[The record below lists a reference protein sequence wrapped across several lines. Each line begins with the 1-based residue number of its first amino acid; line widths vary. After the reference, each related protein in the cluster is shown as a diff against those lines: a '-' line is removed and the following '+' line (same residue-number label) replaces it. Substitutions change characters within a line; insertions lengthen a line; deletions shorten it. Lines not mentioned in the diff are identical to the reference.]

1 MSMHGNG
8 LSSFLENFDWNR
20 NYQGIEYQLQNSIF
34 LEKSKVDLSELNNK
48 LSNMNYDKP
57 KFLEKL
63 KTGSTD
69 VSDAENRFKKFI
81 NAIQAK
87 DNAFFDLNNIKQIF
101 LNFAWCREQLENST
115 LEFDKKTIELK
126 DLSNEE
132 PINKDENSIL
142 NNSKNKLHAKEQ
154 ILINEETMKFVS
166 NVIDS
171 SYKLLAVYYFG
182 GMLSAENLDRN
193 LKRLESIQSII
204 YQDVNPNRFEI
215 FFYVIKKFFQSLID
229 LKVKKISIT
238 EAAGEIKNRRRRCN
252 INISELNRVVS
263 ETYKD
268 TKNSGDMQ
276 I

>member
-1 MSMHGNG
+1 MIGI
-8 LSSFLENFDWNR
+8 EIIR
-20 NYQGIEYQLQNSIF
+20 GIEYQLQNSIF
-34 LEKSKVDLSELNNK
+34 LKKSKVDLSELNNK
-48 LSNMNYDKP
+48 LSNMNDAKS

-126 DLSNEE
+126 DLSNKA
-132 PINKDENSIL
+132 PISEDENSIL

-154 ILINEETMKFVS
+154 ILTDEKTMKFVS

-182 GMLSAENLDRN
+182 GILSAENLDRN
-193 LKRLESIQSII
+193 LKELESIQSVI
-204 YQDVNPNRFEI
+204 YQDIIPNWFEI
-215 FFYVIKKFFQSLID
+215 FFYAIKKFFQNLIN
-229 LKVKKISIT
+229 LKVKKISLT

>member
-1 MSMHGNG
+1 MIGI
-8 LSSFLENFDWNR
+8 EIIR
-20 NYQGIEYQLQNSIF
+20 GIEYQLQNSIF
-34 LEKSKVDLSELNNK
+34 LKKSKVDLSELNNK
-48 LSNMNYDKP
+48 LSNMNDAKS

-126 DLSNEE
+126 DLSNEA
-132 PINKDENSIL
+132 PISEDENSIL

-154 ILINEETMKFVS
+154 ILTDEETMKFVS

-182 GMLSAENLDRN
+182 GMLSTENLDRN